1 MDRDN
6 VTFAAID
13 KSNMPYLEHWFSMPH
28 VLEWWEDSHETLE
41 DIKSGEYFKEY
52 DVSSFIAAIDGQPI
66 AYIQAWKP
74 SANDEYPWQAD
85 LPKDARGIDL
95 FIGPPEY
102 LGKGIGPQIIS
113 AFIKKLRNEGAGSI
127 FIDPDPNN
135 SRAVRAYEKL
145 GFKKIGFVKDV
156 DGQSLLMKLEKEV
169 EIS

>member
-1 MDRDN
+1 MARGD
-6 VTFAAID
+6 VTFTAID
-13 KSNMPYLEHWFSMPH
+13 KSNMLILEYWFSMPH
-28 VLEWWEDSHETLE
+28 VLEWWEDGPETLE
-41 DIKSGEYFKEY
+41 DIKSGEYFKDY
-52 DVSSFIAAIDGQPI
+52 DVSSFIAALDGQPI

-74 SANDEYPWQAD
+74 SINDEYPWQAD

-113 AFIKKLRNEGAGSI
+113 AFIKELRNQGASTI

-135 SRAVRAYEKL
+135 SRAVRAYAKL
-145 GFKKIGFVKDV
+145 GFKEIGFVNDV

-169 EIS
+169 EIV